1 MWGLCVTMP
10 TFLLFNAKI
19 ITGCQANSPL
29 RQILKEPIAPLGAL
43 EKLSLTMKS
52 EDGTLS

>member
-10 TFLLFNAKI
+10 TSLLFNAKI
-19 ITGCQANSPL
+19 ITGCEANSPL
-29 RQILKEPIAPLGAL
+29 RKILKEPIAKLGAL

-52 EDGTLS
+52 EDDTLS

>member
-19 ITGCQANSPL
+19 ITGCQANLPL